1 MGWLFAS
8 RHDEDVTHGRILDA
22 VEECQ
27 KGVNECARNIAVIQ
41 AIFNNGGDKFQ
52 DLNARIKALEVS
64 VNGSMAVGR
73 FAKIWILPTALATL
87 TTLALMISG
96 LMWLGDRLDGD
107 LHPQAV
113 PDPSAKVKP

>member
-22 VEECQ
+22 VEKCQ
-27 KGVNECARNIAVIQ
+27 EGVNKCAQNIAVIQ
-41 AIFNNGGDKFQ
+41 ATLSNGGDKFQ
-52 DLNARIKALEVS
+52 DLDTRIKALEASVS
-64 VNGSMAVGR
+64 GSMAVGR

-96 LMWLGDRLDGD
+96 LLWLGDRLDGD
-107 LHPQAV
+107 IHPQAA
-113 PDPSAKVKP
+113 PDLPARVEP

>member
-22 VEECQ
+22 VEKCQ
-27 KGVNECARNIAVIQ
+27 EGVNECARNIAVIQ
-41 AIFNNGGDKFQ
+41 ATLGNGGDKFQ
-52 DLNARIKALEVS
+52 DLDTRIKALEVI

-73 FAKIWILPTALATL
+73 FAKIWILPTVFATL
-87 TTLALMISG
+87 SASAVMISS

-113 PDPSAKVKP
+113 PDPPTKVKP

>member
-22 VEECQ
+22 VEKCQ
-27 KGVNECARNIAVIQ
+27 EGVNECARNIAVIQ

-52 DLNARIKALEVS
+52 DLDTRIKALEVS
-64 VNGSMAVGR
+64 VNGSTAVGR

-87 TTLALMISG
+87 GTLALMISG
-96 LMWLGDRLDGD
+96 LLWLGDRLDGD
-107 LHPQAV
+107 MHPQVA
-113 PDPSAKVKP
+113 PDLPAKVRP